1 MIQVPVHAHAHAHGH
16 AHAHPVHV
24 HPKPEVIP
32 VAPTPEVVE
41 EPVEEALSEASLEVV
56 GEVFHGDEEDP
67 YVEYDVVVEESESSE
82 SSEHTHESVDHYAAA
97 APEESSEETV
107 VELVQPDPST
117 APKVVATK
125 VGGRVYR
132 PEHALVAHSAAY
144 PRPAYHHHPVVAPI
158 APVLVHDHD
167 SSDDEPNVTINIYN
181 GNGATMGFGANLEC
195 VPRVGECR
203 PQCPEVV
210 YNEYDNSLWFTW

>member
-1 MIQVPVHAHAHAHGH
+1 MPVVHPH

-24 HPKPEVIP
+24 HHPVVHHKPHVVEP
-32 VAPTPEVVE
+32 APVE
-41 EPVEEALSEASLEVV
+41 EPVEESVSEVSEHVEII

-67 YVEYDVVVEESESSE
+67 YVDYDVVVEESESE
-82 SSEHTHESVDHYAAA
+82 SSEHTEVDHYAAA
-97 APEESSEETV
+97 APEESSEHTEAEV
-107 VELVQPDPST
+107 LVQPDPST

-132 PEHALVAHSAAY
+132 PEQYSVAPVAAY
-144 PRPAYHHHPVVAPI
+144 RPAAIHPAAYHHHPVVAPV

-181 GNGATMGFGANLEC
+181 GNGATMGFGGRLEC
-195 VPRVGECR
+195 EPRVGECR

>member
-1 MIQVPVHAHAHAHGH
+1 MPAHAHAHAHGH
-16 AHAHPVHV
+16 AHAHPEHV
-24 HPKPEVIP
+24 HKKPEVIP
-32 VAPTPEVVE
+32 VAVAPAPVVVE
-41 EPVEEALSEASLEVV
+41 EPSEESLSEVSEAVEFV
-56 GEVFHGDEEDP
+56 GEVFHGDAEDP
-67 YVEYDVVVEESESSE
+67 YVDYDVVVEESE

-107 VELVQPDPST
+107 VELVQPDPTT

-144 PRPAYHHHPVVAPI
+144 RRPAAYHHHPVVAPV